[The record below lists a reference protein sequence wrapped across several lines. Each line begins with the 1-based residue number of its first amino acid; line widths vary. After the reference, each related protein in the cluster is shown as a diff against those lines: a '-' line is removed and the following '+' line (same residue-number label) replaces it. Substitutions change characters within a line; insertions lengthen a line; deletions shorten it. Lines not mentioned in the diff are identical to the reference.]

1 MKVKLMVLAFIL
13 FALKSE
19 AQTTLVSTGGE
30 ANGISGTAS
39 YSIGQ
44 VFDFTSFNSSF
55 SIQEGVQQTYKVN
68 TDGLLE
74 MSADLFSIY
83 PIPTSDFITIELKS
97 TNFEFDFY
105 IISSD
110 GSLVDKGLIN
120 SQNSTINL
128 VDLKTGEY
136 HIVCKSDKQFFK
148 SKIIKL

>member
-1 MKVKLMVLAFIL
+1 MVLAFIL

-30 ANGISGTAS
+30 ANGIGGTAS

-44 VFDFTSFNSSF
+44 VFDFTTFNSSF

-74 MSADLFSIY
+74 MSTDLFSIY

-97 TNFEFDFY
+97 KDFEFEY
-105 IISSD
+105 YVISTE
-110 GSLVDKGLIN
+110 GSLVDKGIIN

>member
-1 MKVKLMVLAFIL
+1 MKHIIIFCLIATQHAFSQHSI
-13 FALKSE
+13 
-19 AQTTLVSTGGE
+19 VSNGGE
-30 ANGISGTAS
+30 ANGAGGTAS

-44 VFDFTSFNSSF
+44 VFDFTTFNSSF

-74 MSADLFSIY
+74 MSTDLFSIY

-97 TNFEFDFY
+97 KDFEFEY
-105 IISSD
+105 YVISTE
-110 GSLVDKGLIN
+110 GSLADKGIVN

>member
-1 MKVKLMVLAFIL
+1 MKVKLMVMMFIL

-19 AQTTLVSTGGE
+19 AQTALVSTGGE
-30 ANGISGTAS
+30 ANGIGGGAS

-44 VFDFTSFNSSF
+44 VFDFTTFNSSF

-74 MSADLFSIY
+74 MSSELFNIY
-83 PIPTSDFITIELKS
+83 PIPSSDFITIELKS

-110 GSLVDKGLIN
+110 GSLVDKGIIH

-136 HIVCKSDKQFFK
+136 HVVCTSDKQFFK

>member
-1 MKVKLMVLAFIL
+1 MILAFIL

-110 GSLVDKGLIN
+110 GSLVDKGIIN

>member
-1 MKVKLMVLAFIL
+1 MIVKLVLFFLVIHSTVSYSQQVIL
-13 FALKSE
+13 GN
-19 AQTTLVSTGGE
+19 GGE
-30 ANGISGTAS
+30 ANGLGGNAS

-55 SIQEGVQQTYKVN
+55 SIQEGVQQTYKIN

-74 MSADLFSIY
+74 MESELFSIY
-83 PIPTSDFITIELKS
+83 PIPTSDFINIELKP
-97 TNFEFDFY
+97 TDFEFEY
-105 IISSD
+105 YVISRE
-110 GSLVDKGLIN
+110 GSLVDKGIIN

-136 HIVCKSDKQFFK
+136 HVMCKSSKQFFT

>member
-1 MKVKLMVLAFIL
+1 MVLAFIL